1 MLRPQLSR
9 LVLVLL
15 LTPAMCWADET
26 PDEGTADKIRIDRD
40 TQTFVTTI
48 TIRSTGGQVAWSDVL
63 RGLARARGF
72 DDQAL
77 AGLMPD
83 KTFSLNGTGWLLT
96 STTVNTMFSPG
107 IRFRVKRSQK
117 RGAESSL
124 VVQANREVILASRRR
139 FTKWF
144 RESMTRK
151 STGRYGLTLANG
163 WDALPPTQNVVIFV
177 HGLESNA
184 NALSGWLKL
193 AQADGLPC
201 GSFQYPN
208 DQPIEDSA
216 KLLAR
221 ELQKF
226 SAKYPDRTISL
237 VAHSMGGLVCR
248 AVIEDP
254 QLDPKNVDQLIM
266 IATPNHGSYLAYFG
280 FALEITSPL
289 LDQNRQRNVDDQ
301 LGVIEDGL
309 AESSVDLLPDSIL
322 LTKLNRRQRNP
333 QVKYAL
339 FLGTEGFI
347 SPAELTAIR
356 QRIAEQGEK
365 NRWVRFFGSRA
376 QDWLANLDEV
386 VQGKGDGAVAVKRSR
401 LQGVSDTVVL
411 RFGHLNVLDTTAQG
425 DVAKVHQ
432 EMLQRL
438 KNNRR

>member
-184 NALSGWLKL
+184 NA
-193 AQADGLPC
+193 
-201 GSFQYPN
+201 
-208 DQPIEDSA
+208 
-216 KLLAR
+216 
-221 ELQKF
+221 
-226 SAKYPDRTISL
+226 
-237 VAHSMGGLVCR
+237 
-248 AVIEDP
+248 
-254 QLDPKNVDQLIM
+254 
-266 IATPNHGSYLAYFG
+266 
-280 FALEITSPL
+280 
-289 LDQNRQRNVDDQ
+289 
-301 LGVIEDGL
+301 
-309 AESSVDLLPDSIL
+309 
-322 LTKLNRRQRNP
+322 
-333 QVKYAL
+333 
-339 FLGTEGFI
+339 
-347 SPAELTAIR
+347 
-356 QRIAEQGEK
+356 
-365 NRWVRFFGSRA
+365 
-376 QDWLANLDEV
+376 
-386 VQGKGDGAVAVKRSR
+386 
-401 LQGVSDTVVL
+401 
-411 RFGHLNVLDTTAQG
+411 
-425 DVAKVHQ
+425 
-432 EMLQRL
+432 
-438 KNNRR
+438 